1 MGRARDAALAQRRLT
16 RCTIADSVL
25 DSMHGRAHRAFAG
38 VMSDENPTPEPDPR
52 FQTKPVLDGAEED
65 FSDGGS
71 SKVEAIDLHEAGR
84 DDEIVP
90 PDDDHA

>member
-1 MGRARDAALAQRRLT
+1 
-16 RCTIADSVL
+16 
-25 DSMHGRAHRAFAG
+25 
-38 VMSDENPTPEPDPR
+38 MSDENPTPEPDPR

-65 FSDGGS
+65 VSDGGS